1 MSSNGFVKKTC
12 GVAKTVLKKTQELF
26 EISQLNVKIMQRK
39 NKIERKFVKI
49 GYCMFN
55 KQKKEGF
62 ESLKGEIENEEFK
75 NMCEEINSLYK
86 EIEKLECERD
96 EIKRFVKKNKDCNK
110 KCDCEE
116 NCEEKN
122 TLREVEKVQEYEN

>member
-1 MSSNGFVKKTC
+1 MNSRNGFVKKTC
-12 GVAKTVLKKTQELF
+12 GVAKTVFKKTQELF

-55 KQKKEGF
+55 KQRKEGL
-62 ESLKGEIENEEFK
+62 EALKVEIENEEFK
-75 NMCEEINSLYK
+75 NICSEIELLYS
-86 EIEKLECERD
+86 EIEKLESERD

-110 KCDCEE
+110 KCECEE
-116 NCEEKN
+116 STSKDIKD
-122 TLREVEKVQEYEN
+122 VEKVEGYEN